1 MNMDKEEILRKYL
14 DGELS
19 GEEER
24 EALHTIAEDPQM
36 REMLSFERSVR
47 STVNSTEIYEQPEVP
62 EGFTERVMHSIEQAE
77 AGQPESSTS
86 LTEEVK
92 SWIQSLWKPK
102 QIHLRP
108 VYGAV
113 AAMIL
118 VIAIVMPF
126 YFTDNRELPPVNNN
140 MQESI
145 QQVAQSQ
152 SQVWVRF
159 VYIDENAQSI
169 EVAGDFNGWEPVPLD
184 KQEVNGEQVWTGLVS
199 MSRGEHRYMFV
210 KDGEKWVTDPM
221 APMQREDGFGNKNAV
236 IYL

>member
-1 MNMDKEEILRKYL
+1 M
-14 DGELS
+14 
-19 GEEER
+19 
-24 EALHTIAEDPQM
+24 IADDPQM
-36 REMLSFERSVR
+36 REMLSFERSVK
-47 STVNSTEIYEQPEVP
+47 STITKTSIYKQSEVP
-62 EGFTERVMHSIEQAE
+62 DGFTNRVMHSVEQAE
-77 AGQPESSTS
+77 ADQREPSSS
-86 LTEEVK
+86 LAEEVMNGIK
-92 SWIQSLWKPK
+92 SLWRPK
-102 QIHLRP
+102 EIHLRP

-118 VIAIVMPF
+118 AIIVLMPF
-126 YFTDNRELPPVNNN
+126 YFDVSEKVSPTENNN
-140 MQESI
+140 INVQESI
-145 QQVAQSQ
+145 QQVSQ
-152 SQVWVRF
+152 TQDRVWVRF
-159 VYIDENAQSI
+159 VYIDENAESI

>member
-1 MNMDKEEILRKYL
+1 MNIDKDKILQKYL

-24 EALHTIAEDPQM
+24 EALHMIAEDPEM

-47 STVNSTEIYEQPEVP
+47 STINETNAYDQPEVP
-62 EGFTERVMHSIEQAE
+62 DGFTDRVMYSIEQGE
-77 AGQPESSTS
+77 QSVPNNS
-86 LTEEVK
+86 LTEQIE
-92 SWIQSLWKPK
+92 SWIKGIWMPRK
-102 QIHLRP
+102 IHLRP
-108 VYGAV
+108 VYGVA

-118 VIAIVMPF
+118 TIAILTPF
-126 YFTDNRELPPVNNN
+126 YFDASQKVQPANNTT
-140 MQESI
+140 QETV
-145 QQVAQSQ
+145 QQVAHSQ
-152 SQVWVRF
+152 DQVWVRF
-159 VYIDENAQSI
+159 VYIDENARSI
-169 EVAGDFNGWEPVPLD
+169 EVAGDFNGWEPIPLD

-199 MSRGEHRYMFV
+199 MNRGEHRYMFV

>member
-1 MNMDKEEILRKYL
+1 MNKEEILQKYL

-24 EALHTIAEDPQM
+24 EALHMIADDPEM

-47 STVNSTEIYEQPEVP
+47 STINETNVYDQPEVP
-62 EGFTERVMHSIEQAE
+62 DGFTDQVMYSIEQAE
-77 AGQPESSTS
+77 QPEPNISVI
-86 LTEEVK
+86 EEIK
-92 SWIQSLWKPK
+92 SWIQSLWRPK
-102 QIHLRP
+102 EIRLRP
-108 VYGAV
+108 VYGVMAT
-113 AAMIL
+113 MIL
-118 VIAIVMPF
+118 MIVILTPF
-126 YFTDNRELPPVNNN
+126 YFDTSQEVPQRNNT
-140 MQESI
+140 QETI
-145 QQVAQSQ
+145 QQVTHSKD
-152 SQVWVRF
+152 QVWVRF

-169 EVAGDFNGWEPVPLD
+169 ELAGDFNGWEPVPLD

>member
-24 EALHTIAEDPQM
+24 EALYMIAESPEM

-47 STVNSTEIYEQPEVP
+47 STISKTEAHDQPEVP
-62 EGFTERVMHSIEQAE
+62 DGFTDRVMYSIEQAE
-77 AGQPESSTS
+77 QPEPNIS
-86 LTEEVK
+86 LTEQIK
-92 SWIQSLWKPK
+92 SWIQRLWVPK
-102 QIHLRP
+102 EIQLRP
-108 VYGAV
+108 VYGVA

-118 VIAIVMPF
+118 TIFILTPF
-126 YFTDNRELPPVNNN
+126 YFDASKEVRQSKNN
-140 MQESI
+140 MQESV
-145 QQVAQSQ
+145 QQVAHSQ
-152 SQVWVRF
+152 DQVWVRF

-169 EVAGDFNGWEPVPLD
+169 EVAGDFNGWKPIALD
-184 KQEVNGEQVWTGLVS
+184 KKEVNGEQVWTGLVS
-199 MSRGEHRYMFV
+199 MDRGEHRYMFV

>member
-1 MNMDKEEILRKYL
+1 MNMEKDEILRKYL

-24 EALHTIAEDPQM
+24 EALHMIADDPQM
-36 REMLSFERSVR
+36 RQMLSFERSIQG
-47 STVNSTEIYEQPEVP
+47 TVSNTEVYDQPEVP
-62 EGFTERVMHSIEQAE
+62 DGFTDRVMHSIEHAD
-77 AGQPESSTS
+77 QPEPNIS
-86 LTEEVK
+86 LTEQIK
-92 SWIQSLWKPK
+92 AWINRLWMPRK
-102 QIHLRP
+102 IHLRP
-108 VYGAV
+108 VYGVA

-118 VIAIVMPF
+118 TIAILTPF
-126 YFTDNRELPPVNNN
+126 YFDASQEVVRVNNN
-140 MQESI
+140 MQESV
-145 QQVAQSQ
+145 QQISHSQ
-152 SQVWVRF
+152 DQVWVRF
-159 VYIDENAQSI
+159 VYIDEKAQSI
-169 EVAGDFNGWEPVPLD
+169 EVAGDFNGWKPIALE

>member
-1 MNMDKEEILRKYL
+1 MEKDEILRKYL

-24 EALHTIAEDPQM
+24 EALHMIADDPQM
-36 REMLSFERSVR
+36 RQMLSFERSIQG
-47 STVNSTEIYEQPEVP
+47 TVSNTEVYDQPEVP
-62 EGFTERVMHSIEQAE
+62 DGFTDRVMHSIEHAD
-77 AGQPESSTS
+77 QPEPNIS
-86 LTEEVK
+86 LTEQIK
-92 SWIQSLWKPK
+92 AWINRLWMPRK
-102 QIHLRP
+102 IHLRP
-108 VYGAV
+108 VYGVA

-118 VIAIVMPF
+118 TIAILTPF
-126 YFTDNRELPPVNNN
+126 YFDASQEVVRVNNN
-140 MQESI
+140 MQESV
-145 QQVAQSQ
+145 QQISHSQ
-152 SQVWVRF
+152 DQVWVRF
-159 VYIDENAQSI
+159 VYIDEKAQSI
-169 EVAGDFNGWEPVPLD
+169 EVAGDFNGWEPIALE

>member
-1 MNMDKEEILRKYL
+1 MEKDEILRKYL

-24 EALHTIAEDPQM
+24 EALHMIADDPQM
-36 REMLSFERSVR
+36 RQMLSFERSIQG
-47 STVNSTEIYEQPEVP
+47 TVSNTEVYDQPEVP
-62 EGFTERVMHSIEQAE
+62 DGFTDRVMHSIEHAD
-77 AGQPESSTS
+77 QPEPNIS
-86 LTEEVK
+86 LTEQIK
-92 SWIQSLWKPK
+92 AWINRLWMPRK
-102 QIHLRP
+102 IHLRP
-108 VYGAV
+108 VYGVA

-118 VIAIVMPF
+118 TIAILTPF
-126 YFTDNRELPPVNNN
+126 YFDASQEVVRVNNN
-140 MQESI
+140 MQESV
-145 QQVAQSQ
+145 QQISHSQ
-152 SQVWVRF
+152 DQVWVRF
-159 VYIDENAQSI
+159 VYIDEKAQSI
-169 EVAGDFNGWEPVPLD
+169 EVAGDFNGWKPIALE

>member
-24 EALHTIAEDPQM
+24 EALHIIAEDPAM

-47 STVNSTEIYEQPEVP
+47 STISETDAYDQPEVP
-62 EGFTERVMHSIEQAE
+62 EGFTDQVMYSIEQAE
-77 AGQPESSTS
+77 QPEQNIS
-86 LTEEVK
+86 LFEEIK
-92 SWIQSLWKPK
+92 SWIKGLWMPRE
-102 QIHLRP
+102 IHLRP
-108 VYGAV
+108 VYGV
-113 AAMIL
+113 AAAMVLAIFIL
-118 VIAIVMPF
+118 MPLNF
-126 YFTDNRELPPVNNN
+126 DASQEVSQVNSTP
-140 MQESI
+140 QESV
-145 QQVAQSQ
+145 QQVAHSQ
-152 SQVWVRF
+152 DQVWVRF

-169 EVAGDFNGWEPVPLD
+169 EVAGDFNGWKPISLD
-184 KQEVNGEQVWTGLVS
+184 KQEVNGEQVWTGLVA

>member
-1 MNMDKEEILRKYL
+1 MEKDEILRKYL

-24 EALHTIAEDPQM
+24 EALHMIADDPQM
-36 REMLSFERSVR
+36 RQMLSFERSVK
-47 STVNSTEIYEQPEVP
+47 STFSNTEMYDQPEVP
-62 EGFTERVMHSIEQAE
+62 DGFTDRVMHNIEHAE
-77 AGQPESSTS
+77 QPEPNIS
-86 LTEEVK
+86 LTEQIK
-92 SWIQSLWKPK
+92 GWIKRLWMPRKM
-102 QIHLRP
+102 HLRP
-108 VYGAV
+108 VYGVA

-118 VIAIVMPF
+118 TIAILTPL
-126 YFTDNRELPPVNNN
+126 YFDASQEVVRVNNN
-140 MQESI
+140 MQESV
-145 QQVAQSQ
+145 QQISHSQ
-152 SQVWVRF
+152 DQVWVRF
-159 VYIDENAQSI
+159 VYIDEKAQSI
-169 EVAGDFNGWEPVPLD
+169 EVAGDFNGWEPIALE